1 MTLKQEMLKW
11 VMLNIV
17 DMQTALIWSLHV
29 IYVIHVN
36 ITSISQCMNYGQ
48 LLYTN

>member
-17 DMQTALIWSLHV
+17 DMQTALIWSLH
-29 IYVIHVN
+29 IHVN